1 MKVLCLSMTVGRGH
15 NSASNAI
22 KAYLEQEGHICDML
36 DTYKFLNRAIGEA
49 FDKGY
54 TFMGRFWPRLNENI
68 YSQAEKYNGRSD
80 MKMYFPW
87 LFADINKT
95 KLQKHIEETKPDI
108 IVCSIVMTAIM
119 ITLLKES
126 NMIDKNI
133 KSIGIV
139 TDYSLHPFWE
149 YTDMDY
155 FVCPNE
161 LMIPSVCQRG
171 IPESKILPIGIPIEA
186 KYSKTKLSQADAQE
200 KLGLQQGKFTIMM
213 SAGGMGF
220 SGLLEAAQELD
231 GLHDVQIVAICGT
244 NKQVYAKLNNLEFKN
259 HVHILQF
266 VTNMHEYMDA
276 SDVFIT
282 KPGGLS
288 TSEAI
293 AKQKP
298 ILLTKPMPGVENM
311 NHAFLLNN
319 SLAVH
324 ANKYQPLQEVIMQ
337 LRMNDQKRNEMKA
350 AQARWGKPDSTASLA
365 RFMQTLLVGSQ

>member
-15 NSASNAI
+15 NSAGIAI
-22 KAYLEQEGHICDML
+22 KKYLEQNGHTCDML

-54 TFMGRFWPRLNENI
+54 TFMGRFLPRLNENI
-68 YSQAEKYNGRSD
+68 YAQAEKYNGRSD

-87 LFADINKT
+87 LFADINKS
-95 KLQKHIEETKPDI
+95 KLQKYIVDTKPDI
-108 IVCSIVMTAIM
+108 IVCSIVMTAIL
-119 ITLLKES
+119 ITMLKES
-126 NMIDKNI
+126 DMIDSNI

-161 LMIPSVCQRG
+161 LMFPEIVSRG
-171 IPESKILPIGIPIEA
+171 IPVTKLLPIGIPIDPKFSRGMDVRSA
-186 KYSKTKLSQADAQE
+186 RSA
-200 KLGLQQGKFTIMM
+200 LGLTQDKFTVLL

-220 SGLLEAAQELD
+220 SGLISAVEEIDQID
-231 GLHDVQIVAICGT
+231 DVQIIAVCGT
-244 NKQVYAKLNNLEFKN
+244 NKKAYAQLADKQFKN
-259 HVHILQF
+259 TTHVLKF
-266 VTNMHEYMDA
+266 VDNMNEYMDA
-276 SDVFIT
+276 CDIFIT

-298 ILLTKPMPGVENM
+298 LLLTKPMPGVENM
-311 NHAFLLNN
+311 NLTFLVNH
-319 SLAVH
+319 SLAVF
-324 ANKYQPLQEVIMQ
+324 ANQYQPIKDVISQ
-337 LRMNDQKRNEMKA
+337 LLINRQKLDEMCA
-350 AQARWGKPDSTASLA
+350 AQARWGKKDSAKALGD
-365 RFMQTLLVGSQ
+365 FMETLV